1 MENKDLL
8 SEEEQFR
15 ELRQLLK
22 EMPKVDAPPGFEAD
36 LMRRINSEKY
46 AEAKPGLWERI
57 TGFLKPV
64 PSALAVGVVAIV
76 AFVLLVNEP
85 GDEIIQK
92 IDTAVQQDQ
101 VASTGT
107 KTDDKIDNSPQF
119 ESKEQQYPSKGDA
132 PASQLPPKVST
143 ERGAGYSP
151 SPTTRSTG
159 GNNLPVTAAVAS
171 VSEESFDKKAD
182 AITGTPKP
190 SMKGAAQGGGAI
202 SSLTSAKAI
211 QKVADS
217 LKAKQKDTSTNK

>member
-22 EMPKVDAPPGFEAD
+22 EMPKEDAPPGFEAD

-46 AEAKPGLWERI
+46 AEAKPGFWERI

-76 AFVLLVNEP
+76 AVVLLVNEP
-85 GDEIIQK
+85 GEEMIKK

-107 KTDDKIDNSPQF
+107 KADDKLDNSPQF

-132 PASQLPPKVST
+132 PASQPPPKVSA
-143 ERGAGYSP
+143 ERGAEYTPAP
-151 SPTTRSTG
+151 SAKSAG
-159 GNNLPVTAAVAS
+159 GTNLPVTAAVAS
-171 VSEESFDKKAD
+171 TPEESFDKK
-182 AITGTPKP
+182 
-190 SMKGAAQGGGAI
+190 GGAI
-202 SSLTSAKAI
+202 AETLKPTMRGATKGGGVASSLTHAKAI

-217 LKAKQKDTSTNK
+217 LKAKQKDTSINK